1 MRTRCRFLITLALLV
16 PAVAAAEVPL
26 HWDSTGHVVVP
37 TIVDGTGP
45 VDFIFDTGADDT
57 SVFDWLAKRLMMPGA
72 GSGTIDGATGTAP
85 ASLSRVFT
93 LALDGHGIEGLLAV
107 TMPDR
112 PDAPTLGGI
121 VGADLM
127 TGRLAVL
134 DLGCN
139 TTALLPLNSP
149 QLVLGKHAQLI
160 RAGSIK
166 GGKQLTLPVTINNA
180 TGLALL
186 DSGAR
191 ASIINLRFASAAG
204 VDPASAAFHDG
215 EPTAGATRTS
225 VASRSGPVGT
235 VRFAGITRPEANVR
249 VADLPFLTDAHL
261 ADTPVMVLGLDLLR
275 GTRVS
280 VDYASRRLWIAP
292 SRCTVT
298 TAHR

>member
-1 MRTRCRFLITLALLV
+1 MPFHLRLLV
-16 PAVAAAEVPL
+16 ALVLVLPAGVRAEVPL

-57 SVFDWLAKRLMMPGA
+57 SIFSWLAKRLMMPGA
-72 GSGTIDGATGTAP
+72 GTASLDGATGAM
-85 ASLSRVFT
+85 AAKLSQVFT
-93 LALDGHGIEGLLAV
+93 LALDGHGIQGLLAV

-139 TTALLPLNSP
+139 TTALLPLDSP

-160 RAGSIK
+160 KAGSIP

-191 ASIINLRFASAAG
+191 ASLINLKFATAAG
-204 VDPASAAFHDG
+204 IDPASARFHD
-215 EPTAGATRTS
+215 EPAAGATREAVSART
-225 VASRSGPVGT
+225 GPIGT
-235 VRFAGITRPEANVR
+235 VRFAGITRADATAR
-249 VADLPFLTDAHL
+249 VVDLPFLTQAHL
-261 ADTPVMVLGLDLLR
+261 SGTPVMVLGLDLLR

-280 VDYASRRLWIAP
+280 VDYASRRVWIAP
-292 SRCTVT
+292 SKCAVSAARN
-298 TAHR
+298 